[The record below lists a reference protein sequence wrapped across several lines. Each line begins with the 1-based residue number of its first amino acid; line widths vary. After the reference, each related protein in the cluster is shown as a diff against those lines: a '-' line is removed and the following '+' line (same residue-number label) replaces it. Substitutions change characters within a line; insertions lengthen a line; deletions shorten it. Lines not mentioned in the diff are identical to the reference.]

1 MHRKEITGVIHMKKT
16 DQLEERYRGFDKRME
31 GMSLSTQCI
40 HAGEGQKSISSFSAT
55 TPLYQAVS
63 YYYENNREM
72 SDLLDGKRAGYSYAR
87 WGNPTNAALESAL
100 STLIG
105 GGITLTTASGM
116 AANFLALQAA
126 GAYEGKTL
134 LVSQEIYGNT
144 YDIIKNSFEKFGV
157 RCLYADFKK
166 LDELQHL
173 MKKENPDVVFFE
185 VLTNPMLSVIDAPA
199 IITMA
204 HSVGAKVVIDNT
216 FASPYLYH
224 PFADGVDYE
233 VHSLTKYIN
242 GHGDAM
248 GGSITCRAEDF
259 QQLEYLGCTQG
270 AVLSAGNA
278 QLILRGLKTFVLRV
292 RQQNENAKQLAAF
305 LADHPKVSNTRFP
318 GLVNHP
324 AHETAARLFRPGCF
338 GGMVCFDLKDT
349 NRETCFKVIDSL
361 KLALPA
367 GSLGDVFTLAL
378 HPASTTH
385 HSLTA
390 EQKHAIGIT
399 ETTIRVSVGIEEIQ
413 DLIADFSQA
422 LDQDN

>member
-1 MHRKEITGVIHMKKT
+1 MNKSE
-16 DQLEERYRGFDKRME
+16 QPEERYRGFDKRME
-31 GMSLSTQCI
+31 GMSLCTQCI
-40 HAGEGQKSISSFSAT
+40 HAGEGQKAISSFAGT

-63 YYYENNREM
+63 YYYENNQEM
-72 SDLLDGKRAGYSYAR
+72 SDLLDGKRSGYSYAR

-100 STLIG
+100 STMIG
-105 GGITLTTASGM
+105 GGFTLTTASGM
-116 AANFLALQAA
+116 AANFLAIQAA
-126 GAYEGKTL
+126 GAHQGKTL

-173 MKKENPDVVFFE
+173 MQKESPDVVFFE
-185 VLTNPMLSVIDAPA
+185 VLTNPMLSVIDAPQV
-199 IITMA
+199 IEMA

-216 FASPYLYH
+216 FASPYLYR
-224 PFADGVDYE
+224 PFMDGADYE

-248 GGSITCRAEDF
+248 GGSVTCHEEDF
-259 QQLEYLGCTQG
+259 SQLEYLGCTQG
-270 AVLSAGNA
+270 AILSASNA

-292 RQQNENAKQLAAF
+292 RQQGENAKQLAAF
-305 LADHPKVSNTRFP
+305 LNGHPRVCNTRFP
-318 GLVNHP
+318 GLANHP
-324 AHETAARLFRPGCF
+324 AHETASRLFRPGFF
-338 GGMVCFDLKDT
+338 GGMVCFDLKDAS
-349 NRETCFKVIDSL
+349 REMCFKMIDAM

-390 EQKHAIGIT
+390 EQKQAVGIK
-399 ETTIRVSVGIEEIQ
+399 ENTIRVSVGIEEIE

-422 LDQDN
+422 FDQVNE